1 MGHPR
6 HAAFLVRFPGV
17 ILGAALACVPAPAM
31 SFGDGSL
38 PLVAASSSA
47 EIAHQASGAA
57 AVEGIVTLPQRPPP
71 PAPNPRYQLKTS
83 GIIGPPDPPSAVV
96 FVETATQSSVLPKR
110 AEMGQRHYQFAPGLL
125 PIQRGA
131 TVAFP
136 NFDDEY
142 HSVFS
147 YSKPKRFDLGRY
159 HKDEPPAELVFDQPG
174 LVKLFCEIHDHMRGH
189 ILVLDTPYFQKTA
202 PDGRYRLEGL
212 PAGRLVLKAWVDE
225 GTEWER
231 PVDLVEG
238 KTLRVDLP

>member
-1 MGHPR
+1 MGHRR
-6 HAAFLVRFPGV
+6 HAALLVRFAGLTLV
-17 ILGAALACVPAPAM
+17 AALACIPAPAR
-31 SFGDGSL
+31 
-38 PLVAASSSA
+38 
-47 EIAHQASGAA
+47 GAA
-57 AVEGIVTLPQRPPP
+57 AVEGTVTLPERPPP
-71 PAPNPRYQLKTS
+71 PAPNPRVQVKTA
-83 GIIGPPDPPSAVV
+83 GIIGRPDPPAAVV
-96 FVETATQSSVLPKR
+96 YLEIGAQAIAIPKR

-125 PIQRGA
+125 PIERGA

-159 HKDEPPAELVFDQPG
+159 HKDEPPAELVFDRPG
-174 LVKLFCEIHDHMRGH
+174 LVKLFCEIHDHMRGT
-189 ILVLDTPYFQKTA
+189 ILVLETPHFQKTA

-212 PAGRLVLKAWVDE
+212 PSGRRVLKAWVDE
-225 GTEWER
+225 NTVWER